1 MKKSSKKTAK
11 SYKLISRLVIISL
24 AIVVVFFASGVV
36 IWTFFPMESLGVFQ
50 VSPLEPGS
58 TPVEEIF
65 PVEPEATEVPVDI
78 PVETTNDVGNPEI
91 MPIAPDNRVLLAP
104 SPSPTAKPNI
114 IKQSMLGWKIIVD
127 AVKNSL

>member
-1 MKKSSKKTAK
+1 MKKSSKKTTK
-11 SYKLISRLVIISL
+11 SSKLISRLVIIAL

-58 TPVEEIF
+58 TPVEAIIRA
-65 PVEPEATEVPVDI
+65 EPETTEAPVDI
-78 PVETTNDVGNPEI
+78 PVETTSDVENPEI
-91 MPIAPDNRVLLAP
+91 MPIAPDNRALLVP

-114 IKQSMLGWKIIVD
+114 LKQSMMGWKIIVD
-127 AVKNSL
+127 AVKNSF